1 MNTTRTILSALCI
14 ASATTVAYA
23 QSYPTRPVRVVVGAA
38 AGGGTDI
45 LARLLAPRMSEALG
59 QNVIIDNRPGAGTN
73 IGAEI
78 VAHATPDG
86 YSVLIGS
93 TPHAINASLYSKLP
107 FDPITSFTPIS
118 VLATVQTALVVH
130 PSVPA
135 KNVSELIALAK
146 TKRGA
151 ITAAS
156 SAGTSQFLAV
166 ELFKTMAGLDIVS
179 VPYKGAGP
187 AMNDVIGGQVQM
199 QVNTLLATLPHIQ
212 AGRLR
217 ILGVCGRSRSRLL
230 PDVPTIGETLKS
242 FESNGWYA
250 MFAPARTPAD
260 VIARLNDVTVKSLR
274 TRDIEDKL
282 LAQGVDVVASTPGEL
297 ASYLKVEIPK
307 WAKVVKAAGLT
318 AQ

>member
-1 MNTTRTILSALCI
+1 MNSTNTLLAAVCILA
-14 ASATTVAYA
+14 ATSTAYA
-23 QSYPTRPVRVVVGAA
+23 QTYPTRPVRIVVGAA

-45 LARLLAPRMSEALG
+45 LARLLAPGMSEALG

-78 VAHATPDG
+78 VARATPDG

-107 FDPITSFTPIS
+107 FDPIASFAPIS
-118 VLATVQTALVVH
+118 LLATVQTALVVH

-146 TKRGA
+146 QKPGA

-166 ELFKTMAGLDIVS
+166 ELFKTMAGLDVVN

-217 ILGVCGRSRSRLL
+217 ILGVCGGSRSRLL
-230 PDVPTIGETLKS
+230 PDVPAIGETLKG

-250 MFAPARTPAD
+250 MFAPALTPGAI
-260 VIARLNDVTVKSLR
+260 VARLNDATVKSVR
-274 TRDIEDKL
+274 TRDIQDKL

-297 ASYLKVEIPK
+297 ASYLKFEIPK
-307 WAKVVKAAGLT
+307 WAKVVKAAGLK